1 MADPASSQRIATPS
15 GGLIRSPRT
24 GREILK
30 RLFLRAIAAI
40 VLTTALIFV
49 CDYLIL
55 RFRIATNHQPFG
67 TVTVHPYY
75 AVPQKDQKTEF
86 LLGDPTDQQCVNSLF
101 PHMGDN
107 PCWYLTRHTDQRVDM

>member
-1 MADPASSQRIATPS
+1 MADSS
-15 GGLIRSPRT
+15 GLIRQPRT

-30 RLFLRAIAAI
+30 RLFLRTVAVI
-40 VLTTALIFV
+40 VLACAFV
-49 CDYLIL
+49 YVIDYLVL
-55 RFRIATNHQPFG
+55 RFRIATNRQPFS

-86 LLGDPTDQQCVNSLF
+86 LLGDPTDQQCVHSLF

-107 PCWYLTRHTDQRVDM
+107 PCWWLTRHTDQRINM